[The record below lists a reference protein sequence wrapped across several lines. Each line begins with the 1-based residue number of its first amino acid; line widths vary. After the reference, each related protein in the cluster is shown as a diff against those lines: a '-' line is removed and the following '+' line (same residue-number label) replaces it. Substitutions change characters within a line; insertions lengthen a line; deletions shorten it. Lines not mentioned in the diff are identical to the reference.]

1 MIAVTAATG
10 HLGRLVVDAL
20 LERGVPADQVV
31 AAVRNPA
38 KAADL
43 AARGVQVRLGDY
55 TVPDSLA
62 SALAGVDEVLLISS
76 NDVGRRVAQHQNV
89 IDAAK
94 AVGVKL
100 LAYTSI
106 LNADATT
113 MRLAA
118 EHKATEAAIRAS
130 GLPRSF
136 LRNGFYL
143 ENYTDPI
150 PTHLERGEI
159 IGSADNGRISAATR
173 ADLAE
178 AAAVVLT
185 GEGHAD
191 SVYELGGDRPFTL
204 PELAA
209 TLTDRTGTQVVY
221 RDLPVEEYISVLV
234 GTGLPEPMAALV
246 ADSDRGV
253 ASGDLFTDSG
263 DLHRLIGRTPTTLD
277 DILPIVVERIRH

>member
-62 SALAGVDEVLLISS
+62 SALAGVD
-76 NDVGRRVAQHQNV
+76 
-89 IDAAK
+89 
-94 AVGVKL
+94 
-100 LAYTSI
+100 
-106 LNADATT
+106 
-113 MRLAA
+113 
-118 EHKATEAAIRAS
+118 KATEAAIRAS